1 LLQKYHSKV
10 EIILTCIAVEGF
22 LLYGMLS
29 TVCEDTWQSTGV
41 WWNYFLLGIY
51 SIMAVKVILQKN
63 NWIDWCM
70 VISLAGLA
78 EISRI
83 TTQTNG
89 VVWFVAG
96 LLLIKDIDLD
106 KVLKVDLVTRI
117 CLGCALIA
125 LPLVG
130 LYPDHTDQMI
140 GGRLRSSFGWSHPNE
155 MGLFFLILCILWF
168 YIRYEKWNW
177 KDMVA
182 MIGAVLAVDHFA
194 NSRTSEICVVLLV
207 GLSVLVC
214 ISRKYRWN
222 MKKRCRT
229 WGIAAAST
237 LIVGCVGMLSLMTMV
252 YSLSGWFQRFPYT
265 VSSRLLL
272 ANRFWVDKGFTLFG
286 QIFDNGTYGYLDI
299 MYAHLGLNYGV
310 IILLLFIGLNLF
322 AIWQAYK
329 DKNEKFLIILLI
341 FITYSLLEH
350 EHFKMLSGFYPVLLG
365 YYVWPWLDSCRV
377 RVEQRWNRRNGK

>member
-1 LLQKYHSKV
+1 
-10 EIILTCIAVEGF
+10 
-22 LLYGMLS
+22 M
-29 TVCEDTWQSTGV
+29 
-41 WWNYFLLGIY
+41 
-51 SIMAVKVILQKN
+51 
-63 NWIDWCM
+63 
-70 VISLAGLA
+70 
-78 EISRI
+78 
-83 TTQTNG
+83 
-89 VVWFVAG
+89 
-96 LLLIKDIDLD
+96 
-106 KVLKVDLVTRI
+106 TRI

-155 MGLFFLILCILWF
+155 MGLFFLMLCILWF
-168 YIRYEKWNW
+168 YIRCEKWNW
-177 KDMVA
+177 KDIVA
-182 MIGAVLAVDHFA
+182 MMGVVLSVDYFA

-207 GLSVLVC
+207 GVSVLVC
-214 ISRKYRWN
+214 ISRKYGWN

-229 WGIAAAST
+229 WGIAAVGT

-299 MYAHLGLNYGV
+299 MYAYLGLNYGV

-365 YYVWPWLDSCRV
+365 
-377 RVEQRWNRRNGK
+377 